1 MLECKSYNNIINNLD
16 DDPTTLS
23 IVTDIGMGEGS
34 GTLNLNDHYS
44 YRLYTSYFK
53 ISLASQT
60 LTLRSV

>member
-1 MLECKSYNNIINNLD
+1 MCAHAYNECKSINNLD

-44 YRLYTSYFK
+44 YRLYTSFFEM
-53 ISLASQT
+53 ST
-60 LTLRSV
+60 RLRFLPHK